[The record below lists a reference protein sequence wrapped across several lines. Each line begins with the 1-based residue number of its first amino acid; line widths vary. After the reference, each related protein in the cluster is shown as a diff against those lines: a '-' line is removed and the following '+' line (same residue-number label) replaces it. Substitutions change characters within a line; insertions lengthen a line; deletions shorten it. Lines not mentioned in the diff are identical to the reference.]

1 MLRRT
6 EEEVGRYNFMEIE
19 MMGVGNTTFKRTEL
33 NTAQVLRVRPRMYGN
48 TKAYK
53 EKSDSD
59 ELRCSTPSSAYIEK
73 LVMVFVKRFL
83 ANKDLLQ
90 SFG

>member
-6 EEEVGRYNFMEIE
+6 EEKVGRCNFMEIE
-19 MMGVGNTTFKRTEL
+19 MMGIGNTTFKRTEL
-33 NTAQVLRVRPRMYGN
+33 NKAQVLRVRHRMYRN

-59 ELRCSTPSSAYIEK
+59 
-73 LVMVFVKRFL
+73 
-83 ANKDLLQ
+83 
-90 SFG
+90 